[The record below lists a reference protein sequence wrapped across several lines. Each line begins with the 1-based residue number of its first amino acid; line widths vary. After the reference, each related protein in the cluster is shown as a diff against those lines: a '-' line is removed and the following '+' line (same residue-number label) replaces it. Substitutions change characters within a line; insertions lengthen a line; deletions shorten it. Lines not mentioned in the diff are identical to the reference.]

1 MKKKLFQ
8 ILMLLVAAVSVGAF
22 VSCKDTNE
30 DLYNELRT
38 QVISRDA
45 SLQSALDQHTQDIA
59 ALLAKYN
66 TLLTTVNAI
75 NSCTCN
81 EAAMQAQING
91 LGTDVATLQGDVA
104 TLQGQVATLIT
115 DLAGLDIDDISGLR
129 TALTALQT
137 SLSGKADNA
146 DLAWLSAKYNAEI
159 PIIQGIISNLQTAL
173 AGKVEQGTFDAIING
188 LNTQI
193 QGIQSGL
200 QALQNQNLIDKINTN
215 KALQDGLETR
225 IASLESTLTSLQA
238 PDGTFADILQRLT
251 AAEQA
256 ISNNKA
262 WLDQQL
268 EDITGDI
275 TAAQTT
281 ADNALALANT
291 ANTNAQLAWQNAQRV
306 EGLANAAQAA
316 ADNAQSD
323 ATAAQQAAQA
333 AQNAADLAYALAARA
348 YETANQVNA
357 LAIKVA
363 TLEGQVGT
371 NTNDE
376 AIKALQQQTQS
387 LSSQISENKDKL
399 QEAINKV
406 NNDLT
411 TKVNDLQSEIQTKM
425 GELKDAFQGKIDNL
439 DGKLETKISEVTSK
453 ITELNNTLIQN
464 AGLIEQNAK
473 DIAQNAKDIQ
483 ANATAIEKIK
493 SDLQTIDTNLTLASE
508 KANQAYQEAVSAK
521 TKADDNERS
530 ISDLKATVD
539 VNKAN
544 IETLQGS
551 TNDLKEAVDDLKEKM
566 AQVGANTTAIEN
578 LSAAVDG
585 INDDL
590 EALDEKYD
598 ELKGQL
604 SDLRT
609 ELAEAKSECANNFR
623 EAKSYV
629 DTEIATLTATVVQK
643 ITDELNNYYDKDDI
657 NKILEAYAKASDLN
671 GVATV
676 SELNSLKDELKNL
689 ASKDELSSIL
699 SQLNGLV
706 SQEELNSLKED
717 LKDVASKSDLDNLK
731 NEILAQ
737 LSGIA
742 TQNDLDRVKS
752 ELQSDISGLQ
762 GDLSNLSTDFY
773 DKIIQL
779 YKDMDAG
786 DKAIDDKIYE
796 LAQQVAANTQHLEDI
811 DKVLQT
817 MHERFNDM
825 DARFVNRETIMAWLQ
840 NLYKTLNAKI
850 AAGGGAEINIQ
861 VLKDEIKDD
870 LVELLPDIIT
880 NTLEGSEFN
889 FITEDDLSD
898 YAKKSDL
905 DDYAKKSALTA
916 LEEALTEL
924 INGKADAEEFAKA
937 VEDIAEQEARILALE
952 EGTVKIG
959 DYELDK
965 QALKDAIA
973 DAIAD
978 ANTKIGT
985 IQDAV
990 TAINGKIPTMEND
1003 IRDLK
1008 TGLQEAK
1015 DRLAAVEP
1023 KVEALTNDVAK
1034 IQSYLAQ
1041 QVTGI
1046 TIQGTTN
1053 PMFGTFSIPANIQ
1066 SNVLVAYYGR
1076 PDNKIEFPTTDDAS
1090 YVRKDE
1096 VLTDKDWEMIGGDDI
1111 AFTQKAKKVLINEGT
1126 NGKAYAGKVYVTV
1139 NPTSANV
1146 AGLKLDIINTQD
1158 EASLFKLTELKK
1170 SYDKLEFGYSRAD
1183 NGFYEA
1189 EAYVEK
1195 KDLDDVERPF
1205 NEQAIKDLAK
1215 EAQNDLEQIVKNALA
1230 PGNTALDNLA
1240 TKVYE
1245 VVRTLRLDRSGLKC
1259 PFKDINGNEQAV
1271 YSQYNL
1277 AATALKPL
1285 SLEWGK
1291 SFNYVTVPG
1300 YEKAEKMLKKLCDK
1314 LTGVVTSIEGNR
1326 EISKLFRDLEGLNIK
1341 HVTLNELSDAYL
1353 AQFAVEINTSFTI
1366 DDVRYDLVL
1375 PVNVWV
1381 PVKYAKNLTIGGTR
1395 LNVEEAER
1403 VDLAYFDEN
1412 IAVNEKNELFN
1423 KVKAQ
1428 VTKPTVVIT
1437 EDDATGGVTSVL
1449 VVPVN
1454 DQAGTIQ
1461 GFTKFPLAT
1470 PVDVVSGEIQF
1481 DGTGIAMVS
1490 GGSVVTA
1497 GYTQNVN
1504 IDQLNYSF
1512 LFSGKTFTYYKKVD
1526 FSDAIKDLWENQV
1539 GEAIG
1544 DVNDILDQLNELIED
1559 ALKLRELMVTYEG
1572 KYTNLVNNY
1581 FGTDGKL
1588 HDYLDKINSIIVNFV
1603 NGINWQLGPYIV
1615 ADDVK
1620 GFKVLSVEKTMP
1632 TVMSKRDLKLYP
1644 TSKNMEIFCPF
1655 ARKHVAVT
1663 NVFKGAASAQAGD
1676 ADCLAKLKAANTG
1689 DMNKVIDGTQR
1700 MIEVNGMVSGY
1711 TYEVAYSVLDF
1722 EGNISTRKT
1731 YIKIK

>member
-8 ILMLLVAAVSVGAF
+8 ILMLLVATVSVGSF

-59 ALLAKYN
+59 DLLAKYQS
-66 TLLTTVNAI
+66 LLATVNAI

-81 EAAMQAQING
+81 EAAMQGQING
-91 LGTDVATLQGDVA
+91 LGTDVATLQGDVQ
-104 TLQGQVATLIT
+104 TLKGQVATLT
-115 DLAGLDIDDISGLR
+115 SDLSGLDIDDISGLR
-129 TALTALQT
+129 TALNTLENAI
-137 SLSGKADNA
+137 SGKASA
-146 DLAWLSAKYNAEI
+146 TDLAWLSGKYNAEI

-173 AGKVEQGTFDAIING
+173 AGKADQATLDAVNQTLG
-188 LNTQI
+188 ALTQQI
-193 QGIQSGL
+193 QGIQNGL
-200 QALQNQNLIDKINTN
+200 TTLQNQDLLTTINAN
-215 KALQDGLETR
+215 KAALETR
-225 IASLESTLTSLQA
+225 IASLESTLKSLLEA
-238 PDGTFADILQRLT
+238 PDGKDILTRLGK
-251 AAEQA
+251 AEQA
-256 ISNNKA
+256 IIDNKA
-262 WLDQQL
+262 WLDNEL
-268 EDITGDI
+268 NRINGDI

-281 ADNALALANT
+281 ADNALNLASE
-291 ANTNAQLAWQNAQRV
+291 ANTNAHLAWQNAQRV

-316 ADNAQSD
+316 ADNAQGD

-363 TLEGQVGT
+363 TLEGQVGA
-371 NTNDE
+371 NDE
-376 AIKALQQQTQS
+376 AIKALQQQTQT

-464 AGLIEQNAK
+464 AGDIAQNAK
-473 DIAQNAKDIQ
+473 DIAQNTKDIQ
-483 ANATAIEKIK
+483 ANAAAIEKIK
-493 SDLQTIDTNLTLASE
+493 SDLQTMDTNLTLASE
-508 KANQAYQEAVSAK
+508 KANQAYQEAVNAN
-521 TKADDNERS
+521 TKAEANAQS

-551 TNDLKEAVDDLKEKM
+551 TNELKNAVDELKEKM

-578 LSAAVDG
+578 LSNAVDG

-590 EALDEKYD
+590 DALDEKYD
-598 ELKGQL
+598 NLKDQL
-604 SDLRT
+604 SSLRT
-609 ELAEAKSECANNFR
+609 ELNEAKAECANNFR
-623 EAKSYV
+623 EAKNYV
-629 DTEIATLTATVVQK
+629 DTQIATLEAAVIQK
-643 ITDELNNYYDKDDI
+643 IADELNNYYDKDDI
-657 NKILEAYAKASDLN
+657 NKILEGYAKASD
-671 GVATV
+671 VAT
-676 SELNSLKDELKNL
+676 LNDLNNLRDELKNL
-689 ASKDELSSIL
+689 ATKSDLNNVLDK
-699 SQLNGLV
+699 LNGLV
-706 SQEELNSLKED
+706 SQEELNNLKED

-752 ELQSDISGLQ
+752 ELQSDINGLQ
-762 GDLSNLSTDFY
+762 GDLSKLSTDFY

-779 YKDMDAG
+779 YKDVDAG

-796 LAQQVAANTQHLEDI
+796 LAQQVAANTQHLDDI

-889 FITEDDLSD
+889 FITEDDLAD

-905 DDYAKKSALTA
+905 DDYAKKSALDA
-916 LEEALTEL
+916 LEEALTDL
-924 INGKADAEEFAKA
+924 INGKVGADEFAEA

-959 DYELDK
+959 DYEVDK
-965 QALKDAIA
+965 QALTDAIT
-973 DAIAD
+973 DVD
-978 ANTKIGT
+978 TKIGT
-985 IQDAV
+985 VQDAV
-990 TAINGKIPTMEND
+990 TAINEQLPTMQND

-1023 KVEALTNDVAK
+1023 KVEALTNDVTK

-1041 QVTGI
+1041 QITGI

-1076 PDNKIEFPTTDDAS
+1076 PDNRIEFPTTDDAS

-1111 AFTQKAKKVLINEGT
+1111 AFIQKAKKVLINEAT

-1139 NPTSANV
+1139 NPTSADV
-1146 AGLKLDIINTQD
+1146 AGLQLNIVNTQD

-1215 EAQNDLEQIVKNALA
+1215 EAKNDLEQIMKNALT
-1230 PGNTALDNLA
+1230 PGNTGLDNLA

-1245 VVRTLRLDRSGLKC
+1245 VVRTLRLDRSGVKC
-1259 PFKDINGNEQAV
+1259 PFKDVNGNDQAV

-1291 SFNYVTVPG
+1291 SFNYKTVYG

-1314 LTGVVTSIEGNR
+1314 LTGVVTSIEGNK
-1326 EISKLFRDLEGLNIK
+1326 EISKLFRDLEGLNIT
-1341 HVTLNELSDAYL
+1341 HVTLNELNDAYL
-1353 AQFAVEINTSFTI
+1353 AQFAVEISTSFTI

-1381 PVKYAKNLTIGGTR
+1381 PVKYAKNLTIDGTR
-1395 LNVEEAER
+1395 LNVDEAER
-1403 VDLAYFDEN
+1403 VDLDYFNDN
-1412 IAVNEKNELFN
+1412 LAVNEKNTLFN
-1423 KVKAQ
+1423 KVKEQ

-1437 EDDATGGVTSVL
+1437 EDDATGSVTSVL

-1470 PVDVVSGEIQF
+1470 PVAVVSGEIQF
-1481 DGTGIAMVS
+1481 DGNGIAMVS
-1490 GGSVVTA
+1490 GSNVVTA
-1497 GYTQNVN
+1497 GYTQTVN

-1512 LFSGKTFTYYKKVD
+1512 LFNGKTFTYYKKVD

-1544 DVNDILDQLNELIED
+1544 DVNDILDQLNELIDD

-1572 KYTNLVNNY
+1572 KYTNLVNSY
-1581 FGTDGKL
+1581 LGVDGKL

-1620 GFKVLSVEKTMP
+1620 GFKVLSVEKSMP

-1700 MIEVNGMVSGY
+1700 MIEVNGVVSGY
-1711 TYEVAYSVLDF
+1711 TYEIAYSVLDF